1 MWEQMMT
8 RIGSLDPSVIKSAL
22 MAIAGFLTSLISSLM
37 GEHQSLFYWLFGF
50 VVADYFSGVVAA
62 ARTGTWSSRQGLK
75 GLIRKFVI
83 LLIAIGFHGLDQI
96 LNEPWIGAW
105 AIGALSLN
113 EIVSVLENLEK
124 AGFQSIIPRRIR
136 DLLDV
141 VKVKHQ
147 KKLTDKLPGE
157 SI

>member
-50 VVADYFSGVVAA
+50 VVADYFSGIVAA

>member
-1 MWEQMMT
+1 MWEQIMT
-8 RIGSLDPSVIKSAL
+8 RLGALDPSVIKSGL
-22 MAIAGFLTSLISSLM
+22 MAIAGVLTSLISSLM
-37 GEHQSLFYWLFGF
+37 GEHQSLFYWLFSF
-50 VVADYFSGVVAA
+50 VVADYFSGIVAA

-105 AIGALSLN
+105 AIGALSIN
-113 EIVSVLENLEK
+113 EIISILENIEK
-124 AGFQSIIPRRIR
+124 AGFESIIPQRIR
-136 DLLDV
+136 DMLDV
-141 VKVKHQ
+141 VKEKHE
-147 KKLTDKLPGE
+147 KKIKDKLPGE